1 MKKHAA
7 FTLIELL
14 TAMAILSIIVMIA
27 LRIFVQSSTVWNVS
41 STRARINM
49 LGRSAVDY
57 VSQKNAVTYNGVGI
71 MNELTNV
78 VFGSSVLP
86 AWTTTATE
94 EVGARPVSV
103 AVELK
108 LTVND
113 PLRASGTVQAWSG
126 GPDGDPSTVNDNI
139 NSWN

>member
-1 MKKHAA
+1 
-7 FTLIELL
+7 
-14 TAMAILSIIVMIA
+14 MAILSIIVMIA
-27 LRIFVQSSTVWNVS
+27 LRIFLQSSTVWNVS

-57 VSQKNAVTYNGVGI
+57 VSQKNALTYNGNGI
-71 MNELTNV
+71 MQSLTNV
-78 VFGSSVLP
+78 FGTSVSDT
-86 AWTTTATE
+86 WTPTATE
-94 EVGARPVSV
+94 VFGVRPVSV
-103 AVELK
+103 AVQLRLK
-108 LTVND
+108 VID